1 MSPVFLNGVFS
12 VAIFWTVSKWH
23 KQANNLEVHWIFNMF
38 VIEAIWF
45 LILKE
50 IFVSLENAGLI
61 PFNLALCM
69 WSGTRNHPSSTWQP
83 FAGGY
88 LL

>member
-12 VAIFWTVSKWH
+12 VATCWTVSRSH
-23 KQANNLEVHWIFNMF
+23 KKANNLEVHWIFNKF
-38 VIEAIWF
+38 VVEAIWC

-50 IFVSLENAGLI
+50 IFVSLENVGFV

-69 WSGTRNHPSSTWQP
+69 WSGIRNHPSSTWQA
-83 FAGGY
+83 FAGG
-88 LL
+88 